1 MAVNYSDLS
10 AGTEI
15 TWKSSGGTYTLTL
28 TSLTNGSC
36 REGGKS
42 GTLVD
47 GSKGMPELLV
57 CRLES
62 AVGSA
67 ATTGRTLDLY
77 FGGSDSSTA
86 GTNNPG
92 NLTGADAGLSTPTE
106 LVPQLDYCGSL
117 AFSNTRGTNVQKVN
131 LYFWRPSLP
140 YIIPVLLNNTGQTL
154 SSTAG
159 NHTLSVTPYYRR
171 TPIA

>member
-1 MAVNYSDLS
+1 MAVNYSDLVI
-10 AGTEI
+10 GTEI

-42 GTLVD
+42 ATLVD
-47 GSKGMPELLV
+47 GTKGMPEILV

-67 ATTGRTLDLY
+67 ATTGRELNLY
-77 FGGSDSSTA
+77 FGESDSSTA

-106 LVPQLDYCGSL
+106 LLAQLGFAGSL
-117 AFSNTRGTNVQKVN
+117 SFSNTRGTNVQKAV
-131 LYFWRPSLP
+131 LFYWPKLP
-140 YIIPVLLNNTGQTL
+140 YIIPVLYNDTGQTL
-154 SSTAG
+154 SGTAG

>member
-1 MAVNYSDLS
+1 MAANYSDLVI
-10 AGTEI
+10 GTEM
-15 TWKSSGGTYTLTL
+15 TWKSSGGTKVLTL

-36 REGGKS
+36 REGDKS
-42 GTLVD
+42 ATLID

-67 ATTGRTLDLY
+67 ATTGRELALF
-77 FGGSDSSTA
+77 FGESDSATA

-106 LVPQLDYCGSL
+106 LLMQLFNCGSL
-117 AFSNTRGTNVQKVN
+117 VFSNTRGTNVQKAV
-131 LYFWRPSLP
+131 LFYWPKSP
-140 YIIPVLLNNTGQTL
+140 YIIPVLYNDTGQTL
-154 SSTAG
+154 SGTAG
-159 NHTLSVTPYYRR
+159 NHVLSVTPYYRR